1 MEDAVNESVGTAVG
15 ELGIAGGFFILLI
28 VLLVG
33 GYRLAMQYMVNL
45 GKKKTSATPSPAK
58 PAAGDIIV
66 GTATMMGI
74 AKDEVETARAQ
85 ARDILAGHKAD
96 LDEFKQVTRDKLKVI
111 DDKDT
116 EQEKDLK
123 KLVAKVIALEEWRK
137 AQDKKD

>member
-1 MEDAVNESVGTAVG
+1 MEEVSEGIGIAMG

-45 GKKKTSATPSPAK
+45 GKKKAPATPSPAK
-58 PAAGDIIV
+58 PTEERAV

-96 LDEFKQVTRDKLKVI
+96 LDEFKQITRDKLKVI
-111 DDKDT
+111 DKKD
-116 EQEKDLK
+116 EDQERDLKDLIAR
-123 KLVAKVIALEEWRK
+123 LIALEEWRK
-137 AQDKKD
+137 SQEKGS

>member
-1 MEDAVNESVGTAVG
+1 MEDAVSEGIGAAMG

-45 GKKKTSATPSPAK
+45 GKKKPPTTPSPAK
-58 PAAGDIIV
+58 PTEERPV

-96 LDEFKQVTRDKLKVI
+96 LDEFKQATRDKLKVI